1 MVDVEFEGLMF
12 PAMGCWDEYLT
23 ECYGDYMSLPPE
35 SKRVTHRLKVW
46 RV

>member
-1 MVDVEFEGLMF
+1 MTTVELAGHEF

-23 ECYGDYMSLPPE
+23 KVYGDYMKLPPE
-35 SKRVTHRLKVW
+35 SERITHHLKAW